1 MLNYLIILILI
12 SIEKIIN
19 GVKESGEMSIYNKGN
34 NFGRTSEVYE
44 CEDCSKCLL
53 KAKCHK
59 GNGNRKININDEL
72 TGFHKEVIDNLE
84 STHGALLRINRSI
97 QAEGTFGII
106 KQDRWYKRIVRKVE
120 FKVKL
125 EIYLVSIVHNIYK
138 HHKKKKELMI

>member
-19 GVKESGEMSIYNKGN
+19 GVKESGEMSIYNKSN

-59 GNGNRKININDEL
+59 GNG
-72 TGFHKEVIDNLE
+72 
-84 STHGALLRINRSI
+84 I
-97 QAEGTFGII
+97 Q
-106 KQDRWYKRIVRKVE
+106 
-120 FKVKL
+120 
-125 EIYLVSIVHNIYK
+125 
-138 HHKKKKELMI
+138 

>member
-53 KAKCHK
+53 KAKYHK

-84 STHGALLRINRSI
+84 STYGSLLRINRSI

-106 KQDRWYKRIVRKVE
+106 KQDRWYKRIVRKGE